1 MCHRNKMHPIKR
13 KHLYGYIYPL
23 TPEIIPEIFN
33 HGIFFYIKTGSE
45 HHLQQCLSKINKVD
59 PLIKFDFNYSKN
71 QINVSDINNEKT
83 TFGKTFKNAMYKKK
97 IHQ

>member
-1 MCHRNKMHPIKR
+1 MHPIKR

-71 QINVSDINNEKT
+71 QIPNKCFGHQQWENNFRED
-83 TFGKTFKNAMYKKK
+83 F
-97 IHQ
+97 

>member
-33 HGIFFYIKTGSE
+33 HSIFFYIKTGSE

-71 QINVSDINNEKT
+71 QINVLDINNEKT

>member
-1 MCHRNKMHPIKR
+1 MHPIKC

-71 QINVSDINNEKT
+71 QINVLDINNEKT
-83 TFGKTFKNAMYKKK
+83 TFGRTFKNAMYKKK